1 MNKNTESTHRSH
13 MAKAASSALN
23 AVLFVCANT
32 NSCTMVHQ
40 PKAPSELSR
49 YSKVK

>member
-1 MNKNTESTHRSH
+1 MKKNKMTHCL
-13 MAKAASSALN
+13 AAALSAVLN

-40 PKAPSELSR
+40 IEAPAELSR
-49 YSKVK
+49 FSKVK